1 MGMKINVKLLI
12 LYLYA
17 FILMYLPDFSY
28 AIKINNFI
36 LLAFATGIYIVKY
49 LLKKD
54 KTYFSY
60 LKRKPIFVFIVLDIL
75 ATCYYAI
82 RTLIAGTDITDFYN
96 MRIMQNL
103 MPILYMLGA
112 LIIYKELN
120 DIGYTKE
127 QKYKFIINV
136 ILIQSFIA
144 ISMIFLESLRNIALN
159 IFYSNHE
166 FNEYITQS
174 RLYGICDGDYTYG
187 FQILHGIF
195 ALFILMYAYFYK
207 KKRYILYSII
217 TLMVTFLNGR
227 FGIII
232 FFIGILSFILY
243 LLIKKMDIIKV
254 LKILS
259 FTIITGA
266 LMVLIIYEFLPNTFI
281 LIEHAYNDVISF
293 VNEEDTANNET
304 ASLVSMIFFPTG
316 LSIIF
321 GCGFRIFGYK
331 GKEYGFN
338 ETSDVGFVNDA
349 FMGGVVYM
357 ILLYSGY
364 FYLIA
369 YIKKFFKKFCF
380 ERTVT
385 NLFIICIFLANI
397 KGEVFRSHLLM
408 TNIILLLTVIMLSGG
423 EKNGE
428 K

>member
-1 MGMKINVKLLI
+1 MKIKINIKLLI

-17 FILMYLPDFSY
+17 FILMYLPNFSY

-36 LLAFATGIYIVKY
+36 LFGFATAIYIVKY

-54 KTYFSY
+54 KIYFSY
-60 LKRKPIFVFIVLDIL
+60 LKKKPIFIFIVIDIL

-103 MPILYMLGA
+103 MPILYMLGT
-112 LIIYKELN
+112 LIVYKELN
-120 DIGYTKE
+120 DLNYTKE

-144 ISMIFLESLRNIALN
+144 ISMIFLDSFRNIALN

-166 FNEYITQS
+166 FNEYVTRS

-187 FQILHGIF
+187 FQILHSIF

-207 KKRYILYSII
+207 KKRYILYAII

-227 FGIII
+227 FGIVI
-232 FFIGILSFILY
+232 FFIGLISFIIY
-243 LLIKKMDIIKV
+243 LLMKKMDIIKV
-254 LKILS
+254 LKIL
-259 FTIITGA
+259 FLMIIAGA
-266 LMVLIIYEFLPNTFI
+266 LMISIIYEFLPNTFI
-281 LIEHAYNDVISF
+281 IVEHAYDDVLSF
-293 VNEEDTANNET
+293 VNEGTTKNSET
-304 ASLVSMIFFPTG
+304 ATLVSMIFFPTG

-321 GCGFRIFGYK
+321 GCGFRIFGNK
-331 GKEYGFN
+331 GREYGFN
-338 ETSDVGFVNDA
+338 DSSDVGFVNDV
-349 FMGGVVYM
+349 FMGGIVYM

-364 FYLIA
+364 FYIIA
-369 YIKKFFKKFCF
+369 YIKKFFKGFCF

-385 NLFIICIFLANI
+385 NLLIICIFLANI

-408 TNIILLLTVIMLSGG
+408 ANIILLLTVMMLSGG
-423 EKNGE
+423 KENGKE
-428 K
+428 

>member
-1 MGMKINVKLLI
+1 MKIKINIKLLI

-17 FILMYLPDFSY
+17 FILMYLPNFSY

-36 LLAFATGIYIVKY
+36 LFGFATAIYIVKY

-54 KTYFSY
+54 KIYFSY
-60 LKRKPIFVFIVLDIL
+60 LKKKPIFIFIVIDIL

-103 MPILYMLGA
+103 MPILYMLGT
-112 LIIYKELN
+112 LIVYKELN
-120 DIGYTKE
+120 DLNYTKE

-144 ISMIFLESLRNIALN
+144 ISMIFLDSFRNIALN

-166 FNEYITQS
+166 FNEYVTRS

-187 FQILHGIF
+187 FQILHSIF

-207 KKRYILYSII
+207 KKRYILYAII

-227 FGIII
+227 FGIVI
-232 FFIGILSFILY
+232 FFIGLISFIIY
-243 LLIKKMDIIKV
+243 LLMKKMDIIKV
-254 LKILS
+254 LKIL
-259 FTIITGA
+259 FLTIIAGA
-266 LMVLIIYEFLPNTFI
+266 LMISIIYEFLPNTFI
-281 LIEHAYNDVISF
+281 IVEHAYDDVLSF
-293 VNEEDTANNET
+293 VNEGTTKNNET
-304 ASLVSMIFFPTG
+304 ATLVSMIFFPTG

-321 GCGFRIFGYK
+321 GCGFRIFGNK
-331 GKEYGFN
+331 GREYGFN
-338 ETSDVGFVNDA
+338 DSSDVGFVNDV
-349 FMGGVVYM
+349 FMGGIVYM

-364 FYLIA
+364 FYIIA
-369 YIKKFFKKFCF
+369 YIKKFFKGFCF

-385 NLFIICIFLANI
+385 NLLIICIFLANI

-408 TNIILLLTVIMLSGG
+408 ANIILLLTVMMLSGG
-423 EKNGE
+423 KENGKE
-428 K
+428 